1 MCLSS
6 QLSGRADTSITHPSL
21 SARCWRPSG
30 FEGRCFA
37 LVSPAG
43 RCLPSVSSPSPNVS
57 KLALL
62 FQTALCCRDL
72 LRNSVP
78 FSENRT
84 DTRSADLGN
93 PLSLLPRFSAVT
105 RSCCSVPYVFVE
117 GLQQCFHLLDL
128 FHGCTCKS
136 VRLRGE
142 RDNDR
147 LWSAKYHLLCDL
159 WVASGEFTISF
170 ALYWCYLLIFC
181 LFLLK
186 W

>member
-6 QLSGRADTSITHPSL
+6 QLSGRADSSITHSSL

-43 RCLPSVSSPSPNVS
+43 RCLPSFPSFPSPSPNFS

-62 FQTALCCRDL
+62 FQTALHCRDL

-84 DTRSADLGN
+84 DTRSADLGK
-93 PLSLLPRFSAVT
+93 PLSLLPWFSAVT
-105 RSCCSVPYVFVE
+105 RSCCSVPYVSVE
-117 GLQQCFHLLDL
+117 ELQQCFHLLDL
-128 FHGCTCKS
+128 FHGWTCKS
-136 VRLRGE
+136 VRLRGA
-142 RDNDR
+142 RDNDG
-147 LWSAKYHLLCDL
+147 LQSVKYHLLWDL
-159 WVASGEFTISF
+159 
-170 ALYWCYLLIFC
+170 
-181 LFLLK
+181 
-186 W
+186 